1 MTKSKYVNGCLV
13 YYDDYEHRW
22 IKAIGPN
29 VREWEMR
36 FGSDFTTAKEYTNTQ
51 IGTSPTTQGITAG
64 VRAAMLSTTTE
75 YQGAQLQ
82 VVGTPFAIASGKPL
96 YFGCKYTLDEAT
108 QSDFLVGLA
117 EKDTTLLA
125 TSSAH
130 ALNFAEG
137 IIFAKLDGV
146 TTINAIARTGSA
158 NTSTSVS
165 TAMDA
170 VAHVYEFLYNGTTLS
185 FYFDGIEVVSGIAT
199 GWPTAVLSP
208 SIALMSGTTTA
219 LNGLISWMRCIQLT

>member
-1 MTKSKYVNGCLV
+1 MTKSKFINGYQV
-13 YYDDYEHRW
+13 FYDDYEHRW
-22 IKAIGPN
+22 VKAIGPAA
-29 VREWEMR
+29 REWELR
-36 FGSDFTTAKEYTNTQ
+36 YGADFTTAKEFTNTQ

-64 VRAAMLSTTTE
+64 VRAAMLTTTTE
-75 YQGAQLQ
+75 YQGGQLQ

-96 YFGCKYTLDEAT
+96 YFGCKFAVDGAT
-108 QSDFLVGLA
+108 ESDFLCGLA

-137 IIFAKLDGV
+137 IVFAKLDGV

-165 TAMDA
+165 TAMDTS
-170 VAHVYEFLYNGTTLS
+170 AHVYEFLYNGTTLS
-185 FYFDGIEVVSGIAT
+185 FYFDGLEVVTGIAT

-219 LNGLISWMRCIQLT
+219 LNGQIHWMRCIQLP

>member
-1 MTKSKYVNGCLV
+1 MTKNKFVNGYQV
-13 YYDDYEHRW
+13 FYDDYEHRW
-22 IKAIGPN
+22 VKAIGPSA
-29 VREWEMR
+29 REWELR
-36 FGSDFTTAKEYTNTQ
+36 YGADFTTAKEFTNTQ
-51 IGTSPTTQGITAG
+51 IGTSPTTQGVTAG
-64 VRAAMLSTTTE
+64 VRAAMLTTTTE
-75 YQGAQLQ
+75 YQGGQLQ

-96 YFGCKYTLDEAT
+96 YFGCKFEVDGAT
-108 QSDFLVGLA
+108 ESDFLCGLA

-158 NTSTSVS
+158 NTSNTVS
-165 TAMDA
+165 TALDTS
-170 VAHVYEFLYNGTTLS
+170 AHVYEFLYDGTTLS
-185 FYFDGIEVVSGIAT
+185 FYFDGSAVVSGITT

-219 LNGLISWMRCIQLT
+219 LNGKIHWMRCIQLP